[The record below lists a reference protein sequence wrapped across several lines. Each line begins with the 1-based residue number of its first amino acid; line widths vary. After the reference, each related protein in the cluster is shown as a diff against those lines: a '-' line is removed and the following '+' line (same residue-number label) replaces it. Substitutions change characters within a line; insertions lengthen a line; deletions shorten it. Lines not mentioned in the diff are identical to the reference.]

1 MASAVPPMGEAALL
15 LGVPVGSPLLS
26 LRRTYFERRG
36 RAIEHSLI
44 VRRQMLWDRW
54 CAELAEDLAHL
65 GCEVRRLG

>member
-44 VRRQMLWDRW
+44 LCRPDKYEQTVGADPDWAR
-54 CAELAEDLAHL
+54 
-65 GCEVRRLG
+65 